1 MNRFICIV
9 YYPHFLDWG
18 SGQMQ
23 HEAITVVIA
32 YKEPD
37 KIIHNLIKLCLFI
50 PVVSIMHMENS
61 ADVKKVITA
70 T

>member
-1 MNRFICIV
+1 
-9 YYPHFLDWG
+9 
-18 SGQMQ
+18 MQ

-70 T
+70 TWGY